1 MRYRALK
8 NDRFGIVDAL
18 LKAVANTLEK
28 AGPQNDDKVP
38 MLHVAINT
46 LNGAEEMTSAQITNR
61 WDNDR
66 EARDMVMRIRNLPER
81 DKLETVA
88 EEAAEVSQAALKL
101 IRAKEL
107 SWNPTPMDSG
117 EAWENLC
124 DEIIDLCLALDVCRF
139 DVAGF
144 AGYAS
149 SSQNPKLKRWVDR
162 LEKKEDAE

>member
-8 NDRFGIVDAL
+8 NDEFEIVDAL
-18 LKAVANTLEK
+18 LKAVAYALEK
-28 AGPQNDDKVP
+28 EKSWNGDK
-38 MLHVAINT
+38 M
-46 LNGAEEMTSAQITNR
+46 
-61 WDNDR
+61 
-66 EARDMVMRIRNLPER
+66 
-81 DKLETVA
+81 ETVA